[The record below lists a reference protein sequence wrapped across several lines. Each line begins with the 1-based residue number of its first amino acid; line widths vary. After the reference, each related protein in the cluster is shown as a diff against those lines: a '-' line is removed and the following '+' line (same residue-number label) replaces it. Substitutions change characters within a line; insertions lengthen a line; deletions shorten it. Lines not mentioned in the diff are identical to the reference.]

1 MLNSKQP
8 PRVNAVRAGKNAGR
22 HGGETNKKHKHTA
35 VNREFYQDANAE
47 RLEGH
52 SHVETNWQL
61 TAEKDEQVGV
71 ITLTWPGMDGGGG
84 QKYGLL
90 NRGSAILKSTFVLAT
105 LKTFGVPTCRAMN
118 APRHSILSHLQ
129 IFQTR
134 TKVPEQT
141 EPNTQ
146 P

>member
-8 PRVNAVRAGKNAGR
+8 PRVNAVRAGRNAGR
-22 HGGETNKKHKHTA
+22 HSSKRLKKD
-35 VNREFYQDANAE
+35 REFYRDANAE
-47 RLEGH
+47 RLKGH

-61 TAEKDEQVGV
+61 TAVNDEQVGV

-105 LKTFGVPTCRAMN
+105 VKTFRVQLA
-118 APRHSILSHLQ
+118 
-129 IFQTR
+129 
-134 TKVPEQT
+134 
-141 EPNTQ
+141 EP
-146 P
+146 

>member
-8 PRVNAVRAGKNAGR
+8 PRVNAVGASKNAGR
-22 HGGETNKKHKHTA
+22 HRSKRINKKNTE
-35 VNREFYQDANAE
+35 VNRKFYRDANAE
-47 RLEGH
+47 H

-61 TAEKDEQVGV
+61 TAENDEQVGA

-105 LKTFGVPTCRAMN
+105 LKTFG
-118 APRHSILSHLQ
+118 LQ
-129 IFQTR
+129 LA
-134 TKVPEQT
+134 
-141 EPNTQ
+141 EP
-146 P
+146 

>member
-8 PRVNAVRAGKNAGR
+8 PRVNAVGAGKNAGR
-22 HGGETNKKHKHTA
+22 HRSKRINKKNTA
-35 VNREFYQDANAE
+35 VNREFYRDANAE
-47 RLEGH
+47 RLKGH

-61 TAEKDEQVGV
+61 TAENDEQVGA

-105 LKTFGVPTCRAMN
+105 LKTFG
-118 APRHSILSHLQ
+118 LQ
-129 IFQTR
+129 LA
-134 TKVPEQT
+134 
-141 EPNTQ
+141 EP
-146 P
+146 